1 MRIALAQIDPLV
13 GDLAGNGRQI
23 LQACRQ
29 AADQGAELLL
39 TPELSLWGYPPRDLL
54 LRPALIAAQ
63 QQALA
68 ELVAGLASCCPQL
81 AVLVGMAEPIAAS
94 GLASLPNLYNAAAL
108 VEASGW
114 RPVAR
119 KRLLPNYDVFD
130 ERRYFR
136 PGQSPAVL
144 DLVRGGCRWRLGIT
158 ICEDLWV
165 EEQRLDSQLFGVDQS
180 GVDQSNSDQISTNQ
194 SGLDQ
199 AIANPPFPDPIAE
212 LQPLGIDLLINLSA
226 SPFGMGKAPLR
237 LQLAASAA
245 RRLGCAVLYVNQ
257 VGGNDELVFDG
268 ASFVL
273 NAAGSLERQLACC
286 RQQLACWDPPTPP
299 TALAPVAGAPAPG
312 APALDATAAGA
323 TSNSPAADSPA
334 APAAASAEAA
344 RAALTRAA
352 TASEPAIS
360 PMAIALATAPSL
372 ALPDPQEQ
380 LLRALVLGVADY
392 AHKCGFRQALL
403 GLSGGI
409 DSALVAVI
417 AAAALGA
424 HQVQALLMPSPWSS
438 AASINDATALAG
450 RLGIAR
456 VTLPIAPLMAGFD
469 RALAPA
475 LPGGP
480 QGVTAENLQSRIRG
494 TLLMAVA
501 NQRGQLLLSTGNKS
515 ELAVGYC
522 TLYGDM
528 NGGLAVIGDLYKTTV
543 FSLCEWIDSAAAS
556 ACRSSL
562 GLPADGEL
570 VGAAIRSKPP
580 SAELRP
586 DQLDS
591 DSLPDYAVLDPLLK
605 AYIERH
611 WSLEELIANG
621 FPPELANRVQLLLR
635 RSEFKRRQAA
645 PALKVSGR
653 AFGSGWRMP
662 IAAA

>member
-63 QQALA
+63 QQALD
-68 ELVAGLASCCPQL
+68 ELVVGLASCCPQL

-94 GLASLPNLYNAAAL
+94 GLASLPNLHNAAAL

-144 DLVRGGCRWRLGIT
+144 DLVRGGRRWRLGIT

-165 EEQRLDSQLFGVDQS
+165 EEQRLDSVLS
-180 GVDQSNSDQISTNQ
+180 GSNPAIPDRISINQ

-199 AIANPPFPDPIAE
+199 AIANAPIPDPIGE

-226 SPFGMGKAPLR
+226 SPFGMGKAALR

-286 RQQLACWDPPTPP
+286 RQQLTCWDPPTPIP
-299 TALAPVAGAPAPG
+299 PLASADALITG
-312 APALDATAAGA
+312 ATAAGA
-323 TSNSPAADSPA
+323 A
-334 APAAASAEAA
+334 APDET
-344 RAALTRAA
+344 ALGA
-352 TASEPAIS
+352 PAINPIPIPLVMS
-360 PMAIALATAPSL
+360 PSL

-438 AASINDATALAG
+438 AGSLDDASALAG
-450 RLGIAR
+450 RLGIATA
-456 VTLPIAPLMAGFD
+456 TLPIAPLMAGFD
-469 RALAPA
+469 GALAPA

-543 FSLCEWIDSAAAS
+543 FSLCEWIDSAAAAS
-556 ACRSSL
+556 CRAEL
-562 GLPADGEL
+562 ALPASGEL
-570 VGAAIRSKPP
+570 VGLAIRHKPP

-611 WSLEELIANG
+611 WSLEELIAHG
-621 FPPELANRVQLLLR
+621 TPPELAMRVQLLLR

>member
-29 AADQGAELLL
+29 AADQGAELVL

-63 QQALA
+63 QQALT

-81 AVLVGMAEPIAAS
+81 AVLVGFAEPIAAS
-94 GLASLPNLYNAAAL
+94 GLASLPNLHNAAAL

-144 DLVRGGCRWRLGIT
+144 DLVRGGRRWRLGIT

-180 GVDQSNSDQISTNQ
+180 GVDQPGLDQSNSDRSNSDQISTNQ
-194 SGLDQ
+194 SGLDR
-199 AIANPPFPDPIAE
+199 AIAKLPFPDPIGE

-226 SPFGMGKAPLR
+226 SPFGMGKAALR

-286 RQQLACWDPPTPP
+286 RQQLTCWDPPTPLP
-299 TALAPVAGAPAPG
+299 PLAPAD
-312 APALDATAAGA
+312 ALITGATAAGVL
-323 TSNSPAADSPA
+323 TTGPTAAGAA
-334 APAAASAEAA
+334 APDET
-344 RAALTRAA
+344 ALGA
-352 TASEPAIS
+352 PAIS
-360 PMAIALATAPSL
+360 PIAIPLAIAPSL
-372 ALPDPQEQ
+372 ELPDPQEQ

-438 AASINDATALAG
+438 AGSINDAAALAG
-450 RLGIAR
+450 RLGIATA
-456 VTLPIAPLMAGFD
+456 TLPIAPLMAGFD
-469 RALAPA
+469 GALAPA
-475 LPGGP
+475 LPAGP

-543 FSLCEWIDSAAAS
+543 FSLCEWIDSPAAAN
-556 ACRSSL
+556 CRAEL
-562 GLPADGEL
+562 ALPSTGEL
-570 VGAAIRSKPP
+570 VGLAIRHKPP

-611 WSLEELIANG
+611 WSLEELIAHG
-621 FPPELANRVQLLLR
+621 SPPELARRVQQLLR